1 MRNLLLF
8 VGLMLGATSSAT
20 CASPSN
26 DAVAE
31 AAMHLLEQAYPAD
44 GPGAAVLVARGDDVV
59 FRAARGRGDI
69 DRATPLQPTDVF
81 PIASLGKQFV
91 AAATLRL
98 AEQGRLGLDDPVSKY
113 LPDFPQGER
122 IRIRHLLDHTAGIAE
137 YTRLPAVSAAPMDVP
152 TSTAALLVTF
162 RDQRLDFAPGER
174 RAYDNSGY
182 VPPGAVI
189 ETVTGEPWADAVQT
203 LVTRPLGLAL
213 HRPQR
218 GSGQHGA
225 PAEELRPDGR
235 RYVPAP
241 ADHLSQ
247 AHASGGLVSTVDDLH
262 RWTRAL
268 HGGRV
273 LAPAHYRAMTTPEGP
288 AATADVQHGVELRF
302 TRTP

>member
-8 VGLMLGATSSAT
+8 VDLMLGATSPAT

-31 AAMHLLEQAYPAD
+31 GAMHLLEQAYPAD
-44 GPGAAVLVARGDDVV
+44 GPGAVVLVARGDDVV

-69 DRATPLQPTDVF
+69 DRATLLQPSDVF
-81 PIASLGKQFV
+81 PIASLGKQLV

-98 AEQGRLGLDDPVSKY
+98 AEQGRLGLDDPISKY
-113 LPDFPQGER
+113 LPDCPQGER

-162 RDQRLDFAPGER
+162 RDQPLDFAPGER

-203 LVTRPLGLAL
+203 LVTRPLGLAR

-225 PAEELRPDGR
+225 PAEELRARWSPLRPGAGLPPEPGACLRRPGVDGGRPASLNARAARRTGPRAGPLPRDDHARGTGGHGR
-235 RYVPAP
+235 RP
-241 ADHLSQ
+241 
-247 AHASGGLVSTVDDLH
+247 
-262 RWTRAL
+262 TR
-268 HGGRV
+268 R
-273 LAPAHYRAMTTPEGP
+273 
-288 AATADVQHGVELRF
+288 
-302 TRTP
+302 